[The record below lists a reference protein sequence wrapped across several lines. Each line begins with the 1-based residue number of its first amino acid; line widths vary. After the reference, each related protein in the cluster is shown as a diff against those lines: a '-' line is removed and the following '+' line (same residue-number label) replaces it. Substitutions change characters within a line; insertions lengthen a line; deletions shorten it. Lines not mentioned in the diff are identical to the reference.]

1 MIGHVRRI
9 VLVAG
14 KKRDYRQT
22 RARAEKPASDRL
34 AVERGSGKDKEV
46 VEMRSQ
52 IGIQGRADSTRWW
65 TGYGMKVKE
74 KSQA

>member
-22 RARAEKPASDRL
+22 RARAEKPRVTDWQL
-34 AVERGSGKDKEV
+34 RGAAAK
-46 VEMRSQ
+46 
-52 IGIQGRADSTRWW
+52 TRRW
-65 TGYGMKVKE
+65 
-74 KSQA
+74 